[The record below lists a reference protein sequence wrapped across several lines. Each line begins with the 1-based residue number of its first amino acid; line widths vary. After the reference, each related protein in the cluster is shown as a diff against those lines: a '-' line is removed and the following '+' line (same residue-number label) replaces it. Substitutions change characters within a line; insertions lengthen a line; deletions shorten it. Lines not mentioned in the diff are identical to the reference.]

1 MHNNLK
7 NLVNTFI
14 SSVIEG
20 IAQDVTERIDTV
32 DNESV
37 RQIATDIVVDYDY
50 TNIVS
55 DHATDVVDNYDFN
68 SVVEEGIDAYDF
80 EDTITDVVD
89 SYDFPSVIE
98 EAIDNID
105 FDSKVN
111 SVLSVTDFTTYVQ
124 DVIDETDF
132 DTRVND
138 VLEDIGDIDT
148 KVRHAL
154 EELDVKAD
162 CDKFADRLSVLESRQ
177 DLIITAL
184 TNATDALR
192 GLTDTVSS
200 NQI

>member
-37 RQIATDIVVDYDY
+37 QQIAVDTIVDYDY
-50 TNIVS
+50 TDIVT
-55 DHATDVVDNYDFN
+55 DHATDVVDNYDFS
-68 SVVEEGIDAYDF
+68 SVVEEA
-80 EDTITDVVD
+80 V
-89 SYDFPSVIE
+89 E
-98 EAIDNID
+98 EAIDDID
-105 FDSKVN
+105 FDYKVEN
-111 SVLSVTDFTTYVQ
+111 VLSTTDFTTYVQ

-138 VLEDIGDIDT
+138 VLEDLGDIDT
-148 KVRHAL
+148 KVKHAL

-162 CDKFADRLSVLESRQ
+162 CEQFDARLKALEHNQREILHVLRNASNAFGMIPKSRVES
-177 DLIITAL
+177 D
-184 TNATDALR
+184 
-192 GLTDTVSS
+192 
-200 NQI
+200 QI

>member
-1 MHNNLK
+1 MQEKLIK
-7 NLVNTFI
+7 LVGSFI

-20 IAQDVTERIDTV
+20 ITQEVTERIDTI

-37 RQIATDIVVDYDY
+37 QHIATDTIVDYDY
-50 TNIVS
+50 SAIIE
-55 DHATDVVDNYDFN
+55 DGIDDYDF
-68 SVVEEGIDAYDF
+68 G
-80 EDTITDVVD
+80 DTITDVVD

-105 FDSKVN
+105 FDSKVD

-138 VLEDIGDIDT
+138 ALEDLGDIDT
-148 KVRHAL
+148 
-154 EELDVKAD
+154 
-162 CDKFADRLSVLESRQ
+162 FADRLSVLEARQ

>member
-37 RQIATDIVVDYDY
+37 QQIATDTIVDYDY
-50 TNIVS
+50 TDIVT
-55 DHATDVVDNYDFN
+55 DHATDVVDNYDF
-68 SVVEEGIDAYDF
+68 SSIVEEYIDDHDF
-80 EDTITDVVD
+80 SDTIDERVD
-89 SYDFPSVIE
+89 YRVDH
-98 EAIDNID
+98 
-105 FDSKVN
+105 
-111 SVLSVTDFTTYVQ
+111 VLSVTDFSTYV
-124 DVIDETDF
+124 
-132 DTRVND
+132 
-138 VLEDIGDIDT
+138 ED
-148 KVRHAL
+148 AL
-154 EELDVKAD
+154 RGLDVKAD
-162 CDKFADRLSVLESRQ
+162 CDAFADRLSVLEERQ
-177 DLIITAL
+177 RLIITAL